1 MGAPDATLG
10 NSWGGAEGGS
20 RAVEVVGPTHY
31 NLRTM
36 RALKAHVR
44 GGRLVFDEPTNLPEG
59 AEVRVALVDGDEL
72 DDRERAELHA
82 AILAAEA
89 ELDAGQVVS
98 EDDLWARL
106 RPAQ

>member
-1 MGAPDATLG
+1 
-10 NSWGGAEGGS
+10 
-20 RAVEVVGPTHY
+20 
-31 NLRTM
+31 M

-44 GGRLVFDEPTNLPEG
+44 GGRLVLDEPTNLPEG

-82 AILAAEA
+82 AIIAAEA
-89 ELDAGQVVS
+89 ELDAGQAVT

-106 RPAQ
+106 RPVR